1 MNRPRGSRVARVAVA
16 LAVLVSV
23 PALAQGWPAKPVR
36 WIMPNS
42 AGSGA
47 DTVGRILA
55 NGVSQATGQP
65 IVVEN
70 RAGAAGNIAA
80 EFVAKAPRDGYTVL
94 QVNFSHSVNA
104 TLYPKLGYDLL
115 RDFIAVTNIGASPAL
130 LVVHPSLP
138 VKTVKQ
144 LVALARARP
153 GAINYAS
160 AGAGSPTFI
169 GGELFRMVAR
179 ADMLHVPY
187 RGGGEA
193 INAMVA
199 GESAVY
205 FAPLA
210 SALPHVRS
218 GRLRAIAAMDTR
230 RIPVLPE
237 VPTVGESGFP
247 GAESGFWHGTMVPA
261 GTPSEV
267 VAAFHTAVADA
278 LRREE
283 TARRLTEIGY
293 SISGEGPV
301 PFAQFVRA
309 EVDKWRKVVQSAG
322 LTAQ

>member
-1 MNRPRGSRVARVAVA
+1 
-16 LAVLVSV
+16 
-23 PALAQGWPAKPVR
+23 
-36 WIMPNS
+36 
-42 AGSGA
+42 
-47 DTVGRILA
+47 
-55 NGVSQATGQP
+55 VSQATGQP

-94 QVNFSHSVNA
+94 QVNFSHTVNA

-115 RDFIAVTNIGASPAL
+115 RDFVAVTNIGASPAL

-138 VKTVKQ
+138 VKSVKQ

-160 AGAGSPTFI
+160 AGAGTPTFI

-179 ADMLHVPY
+179 VDMLHVPY

-230 RIPVLPE
+230 RIPVLPD

-261 GTPSEV
+261 GTAPEV
-267 VAAFHTAVADA
+267 VAAFHAAVADA
-278 LRREE
+278 LRRED

-293 SISGEGPV
+293 SISGDGPG
-301 PFAQFVRA
+301 PFAQFVRS
-309 EVDKWRKVVQSAG
+309 EVEKWRKVVQAAG
-322 LTAQ
+322 LTPQ

>member
-1 MNRPRGSRVARVAVA
+1 MNRRHGRRLAPVAAL
-16 LAVLVSV
+16 LAVGVAG
-23 PALAQGWPAKPVR
+23 PALAQAWPAKPVR

-115 RDFIAVTNIGASPAL
+115 RDFTAVTNIGASPAL

-144 LVALARARP
+144 LVALARSRP

-179 ADMLHVPY
+179 VDMLHVPY

-218 GRLRAIAAMDTR
+218 GRLRAIAAMDSR

-237 VPTVGESGFP
+237 VPTVGEAGFP

-261 GTPSEV
+261 GTPAEI
-267 VAAFHTAVADA
+267 VAAFHGVVSDT
-278 LRREE
+278 LRRDE

-293 SISGEGPV
+293 SINGDGPA
-301 PFAQFVRA
+301 PFAQFVRS
-309 EVDKWRKVVQSAG
+309 EVEKWRKVVQTAG

>member
-1 MNRPRGSRVARVAVA
+1 
-16 LAVLVSV
+16 
-23 PALAQGWPAKPVR
+23 
-36 WIMPNS
+36 
-42 AGSGA
+42 
-47 DTVGRILA
+47 
-55 NGVSQATGQP
+55 
-65 IVVEN
+65 
-70 RAGAAGNIAA
+70 
-80 EFVAKAPRDGYTVL
+80 
-94 QVNFSHSVNA
+94 
-104 TLYPKLGYDLL
+104 
-115 RDFIAVTNIGASPAL
+115 
-130 LVVHPSLP
+130 
-138 VKTVKQ
+138 
-144 LVALARARP
+144 
-153 GAINYAS
+153 
-160 AGAGSPTFI
+160 
-169 GGELFRMVAR
+169 
-179 ADMLHVPY
+179 VPY

-218 GRLRAIAAMDTR
+218 GRLRPIAAMDTR

-261 GTPSEV
+261 GTAPAV
-267 VAAFHTAVADA
+267 VEAFHAAVAEA

-283 TARRLTEIGY
+283 TARRLAEIGY

-309 EVDKWRKVVQSAG
+309 EVEKWRKVVQSAG

>member
-1 MNRPRGSRVARVAVA
+1 MNRRRARTLAPVAAL
-16 LAVLVSV
+16 LAVSV
-23 PALAQGWPAKPVR
+23 AGPALAQGWPAKPVR

-55 NGVSQATGQP
+55 NGVSQSTGQP

-115 RDFIAVTNIGASPAL
+115 RDFTAVTNIGASPAL

-138 VKTVKQ
+138 VRTVKQ
-144 LVALARARP
+144 LVALARSRP

-169 GGELFRMVAR
+169 GGELFRLVAR
-179 ADMLHVPY
+179 VDMLHVPY

-218 GRLRAIAAMDTR
+218 GRLRAIAAMDGR
-230 RIPVLPE
+230 RIPVLPD
-237 VPTVGESGFP
+237 VPTVGEAGFP

-261 GTPSEV
+261 GTPAEV
-267 VAAFHTAVADA
+267 VSAFHAAVSDA

-283 TARRLTEIGY
+283 TSRRLVEIGY
-293 SISGEGPV
+293 SINGDGPA
-301 PFAQFVRA
+301 PFAQFIRS
-309 EVDKWRKVVQSAG
+309 EVEKWRKVVQAAG

>member
-1 MNRPRGSRVARVAVA
+1 MNRRRARTLAPVAAL
-16 LAVLVSV
+16 LAVSV
-23 PALAQGWPAKPVR
+23 AGPALAQGWPAKPVR

-55 NGVSQATGQP
+55 NGVSQSTGQP

-115 RDFIAVTNIGASPAL
+115 RDFTAVTNIGASPAL

-144 LVALARARP
+144 LVALARSRP

-169 GGELFRMVAR
+169 GGELFRLVAR
-179 ADMLHVPY
+179 VDMLHVPY

-218 GRLRAIAAMDTR
+218 GRLRAIAAMDGR
-230 RIPVLPE
+230 RIPVLPD
-237 VPTVGESGFP
+237 VQTVGEAGFP

-261 GTPSEV
+261 GTPAEV
-267 VAAFHTAVADA
+267 VSAFHAAVSDA

-283 TARRLTEIGY
+283 TSRRLVEIGY
-293 SISGEGPV
+293 SINGDGPA
-301 PFAQFVRA
+301 PFAQFIRS
-309 EVDKWRKVVQSAG
+309 EVEKWRKVVQAAG

>member
-1 MNRPRGSRVARVAVA
+1 MNRPRGSRVARAAVA
-16 LAVLVSV
+16 LAVLGAA

-55 NGVSQATGQP
+55 SGVSQATGQP

-94 QVNFSHSVNA
+94 QVNFSHTVNA

-115 RDFIAVTNIGASPAL
+115 RDFVAVTNIGASPAL

-138 VKTVKQ
+138 VKSVKQ

-160 AGAGSPTFI
+160 AGAGTPTFI

-230 RIPVLPE
+230 RIPVLPD

-261 GTPSEV
+261 GTAPEV
-267 VAAFHTAVADA
+267 VAAFHAAVADA
-278 LRREE
+278 LRRED

-293 SISGEGPV
+293 SISGDGPG
-301 PFAQFVRA
+301 PFAQFVRS
-309 EVDKWRKVVQSAG
+309 EVEKWRKVVQAAG
-322 LTAQ
+322 LTPQ